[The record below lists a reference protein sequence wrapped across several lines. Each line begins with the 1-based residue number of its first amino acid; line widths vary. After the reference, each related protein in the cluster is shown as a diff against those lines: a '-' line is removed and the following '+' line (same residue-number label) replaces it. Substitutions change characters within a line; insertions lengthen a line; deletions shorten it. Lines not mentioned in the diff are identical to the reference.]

1 MEQIFK
7 TLTGLTLIFLMTFSG
22 IGIITASIDASNA
35 ENFAST
41 IASVV
46 ESGNYSET
54 VINDC
59 KTKATEAKYILTVD
73 PLDLDGDGYYD
84 VAEVIVE
91 YDYSIPILNITGTK
105 HEARTFAR

>member
-7 TLTGLTLIFLMTFSG
+7 TFTALVLIFLMTFVG

-35 ENFAST
+35 EDFAST

-46 ESGNYSET
+46 ESSNFSED
-54 VINDC
+54 VITDC
-59 KTKATEAKYILTVD
+59 KSKAEESNYTLLID
-73 PLDLDGDGYYD
+73 PLDSNGDGYYD
-84 VAEVIVE
+84 IAEIIIE
-91 YDYSIPILNITGTK
+91 YDYSIPILNIVGTK